1 MLSSFIASNQT
12 LFYKLKNNPIYL
24 CIILSNVLLYLFIK
38 HIENKYI
45 NADKVANIKLNKDKK
60 QTISNLTFLLLMIVV
75 TIIIYKIFFTKG
87 QSFFKSHEFKSSLF
101 IIIYISSIYT
111 KNITDY
117 IVDNVED
124 NSLIKSGY
132 FYFGINM
139 LLIILAYFILNRFD
153 STYVSIISIIIIIN
167 IIMIFI

>member
-1 MLSSFIASNQT
+1 MLSSFIDSN
-12 LFYKLKNNPIYL
+12 KNLLNRLIKYPIYL

-45 NADKVANIKLNKDKK
+45 NADKIANIKLNKDKK
-60 QTISNLTFLLLMIVV
+60 QTISNSTFLLLMIVV
-75 TIIIYKIFFTKG
+75 SIIIYYIFLMTKD
-87 QSFFKSHEFKSSLF
+87 QTFLFKSNIF

-139 LLIILAYFILNRFD
+139 LLIILAYFIMYRFD
-153 STYVSIISIIIIIN
+153 NIFVSIISIIIIIN
-167 IIMIFI
+167 IIMTFI